1 MYLEKPKRL
10 TIWNGLTEGVENSGC
25 ESAQAKW
32 DKSQD
37 SCMPPEAQTLT
48 KLLGGFRR
56 YFLNLASLIVTT
68 IFISPMQSP
77 QKATPPMVSGK

>member
-1 MYLEKPKRL
+1 MGQITGQLH
-10 TIWNGLTEGVENSGC
+10 
-25 ESAQAKW
+25 A
-32 DKSQD
+32 
-37 SCMPPEAQTLT
+37 PEAQTLT